1 MKLDHVISM
10 SSLLYPCHILHVRR
24 LSVLSPTLRK
34 MRADQATV
42 FFPDLLAKVLVVVGR
57 ISS

>member
-1 MKLDHVISM
+1 MKLVKLDHVISM
-10 SSLLYPCHILHVRR
+10 SSCHILHVRR

-42 FFPDLLAKVLVVVGR
+42 FFPDLLGKVLVVVGR